1 MPLEVTAMTQQSQAN
16 DQHGHVLL
24 AALMLI
30 IMLALLSLSL
40 LHLVGQDAPGISA
53 MTEQTQ
59 AQHLAEGAADLIV
72 SWFHQPSAAPA
83 SLAESLMKR
92 QDAGDGPSFFDAAGR
107 SQFMGTAERP
117 DLLLDVSNDSDAR
130 LLNGPTSKFTG
141 ALSELGRLD
150 RLKLYAP
157 TQPGLLGTVEVT
169 ASTRGRRPLAST
181 IKLQLGALNIP
192 AIRAAIQTGQGVG
205 TAGPGGA
212 PTILAHWGDI
222 LVMGDLMVN
231 RINDLVVKSA
241 GASITGQPYEM
252 LKIREDRWV
261 DYWIGGQ
268 VSLLSPSGSE
278 SAGVPANVHI
288 HQHPTPGVRLD
299 RWDYNLLKKTAQRY
313 GTYYRLDR
321 AGRLHHMGS
330 AESDPGL
337 LPGDVL
343 ASSSVGQSQGLVFID
358 TIDGAAPRMD
368 NLGTLALDAEY
379 VEALLV
385 IQGHVVMKPSGVGR
399 PLTVLSPAPEG
410 SSAFSGRIPVTLS
423 GIHVNGL
430 LYAAGTITLE
440 RETRMYGAL
449 ITAATVAIGSGGPL
463 LEVWYNSDFA
473 KGFFRGLPVVY
484 RAPGTWQ
491 VKY

>member
-1 MPLEVTAMTQQSQAN
+1 MTQQSQVN
-16 DQHGHVLL
+16 EQNGHVLL
-24 AALMLI
+24 VALMLI
-30 IMLALLSLSL
+30 ILLALLSLSL

-72 SWFHQPSAAPA
+72 SWFHQPSAAPP
-83 SLAESLMKR
+83 SLSEMLMKR
-92 QDAGDGPSFFDAAGR
+92 QDAGEGPSFFDAAGR
-107 SQFMGTAERP
+107 SQFMGTVERP
-117 DLLLDVSNDSDAR
+117 DLLLDASNDSDAR
-130 LLNGPTSKFTG
+130 LLNGPTSGFTG

-157 TQPGLLGTVEVT
+157 TQPGLLGTVEAT
-169 ASTRGRRPLAST
+169 ASTRGGRKPLAST

-192 AIRAAIQTGQGVG
+192 TIRAAIQTGQGLG

-222 LVMGDLMVN
+222 RVMGDLMVN
-231 RINDLVVKSA
+231 RINDLVLKSA
-241 GASITGQPYEM
+241 GAPVTGLPYET

-261 DYWIGGQ
+261 DYWIGGN
-268 VSLLSPSGSE
+268 VSLLSPSGNE
-278 SAGVPANVHI
+278 STGIPANVHM
-288 HQHPTPGVRLD
+288 HLHPVPGVRLD
-299 RWDYNLLKKTAQRY
+299 RWDYTLLKKTAQRY

-337 LPGDVL
+337 LPADIL
-343 ASSSVGQSQGLVFID
+343 ASSTVGRSQGLIFID
-358 TIDGAAPRMD
+358 TIDGEAPRMD
-368 NLGTLALDAEY
+368 NLGTLVLDTEY

-385 IQGHVVMKPSGVGR
+385 VQGHVVMKPSGVGR
-399 PLTVLSPAPEG
+399 PVMVLSPAPEG
-410 SSAFSGRIPVTLS
+410 GSAFSGRIPVTLS
-423 GIHVNGL
+423 GIHLNGL

-440 RETRMYGAL
+440 RQTHIYGAL
-449 ITAATVAIGSGGPL
+449 FTAATVTIGSGVPL
-463 LEVWYNSDFA
+463 LEVWYNSDFG

-484 RAPGTWQ
+484 RTPGTWQ